1 MTYYTVSF
9 LKKQTRKRSV
19 EYSPAE
25 VSSADDFRSQS
36 ERLSRGASLKRRGG
50 RNDRVRLERQVDEA
64 VERFDRRLAALY
76 AKRLAVE
83 KCVLTEELKMRLLDR
98 KLSDMEDLEAEEK
111 RLKYTNNL
119 CIGITAVFTFKKS
132 HRRRELAMSQERLRV
147 AEAELQEGR
156 EALASMRERLVS
168 LHDRDKAME
177 KNFKKAFPALNYNQ
191 LEALMK
197 SFKYSKNIDLFL
209 QFCPK
214 KNLWRILGISLCCCR
229 CYY

>member
-1 MTYYTVSF
+1 MNLNSQFPVLALSQLVSSVFLVHLLRLLYVSSTPKVEEPLLTSYSESF
-9 LKKQTRKRSV
+9 LIKQTRKRSV

-111 RLKYTNNL
+111 RLK
-119 CIGITAVFTFKKS
+119 
-132 HRRRELAMSQERLRV
+132 
-147 AEAELQEGR
+147 
-156 EALASMRERLVS
+156 
-168 LHDRDKAME
+168 
-177 KNFKKAFPALNYNQ
+177 
-191 LEALMK
+191 
-197 SFKYSKNIDLFL
+197 
-209 QFCPK
+209 
-214 KNLWRILGISLCCCR
+214 
-229 CYY
+229 